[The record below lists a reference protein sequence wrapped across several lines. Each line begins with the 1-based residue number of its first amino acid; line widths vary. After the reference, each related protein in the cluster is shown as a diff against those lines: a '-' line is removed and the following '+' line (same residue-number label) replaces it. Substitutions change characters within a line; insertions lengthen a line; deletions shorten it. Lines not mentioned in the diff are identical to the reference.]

1 MNDLVSSMVTF
12 HRNEGVAIGV
22 SQARKEGF
30 KEGFKEGYK
39 EGYKEGF
46 KEGYEEGRMEERKA
60 TEQRLK
66 RAARLMSRRDVS
78 NDQIALILSLDQ
90 ATVDEWLDEER
101 P

>member
-12 HRNEGVAIGV
+12 HRNEGVAIGLA
-22 SQARKEGF
+22 QARKEGF
-30 KEGFKEGYK
+30 KEGYEEGFKK
-39 EGYKEGF
+39 GF